1 MAARAPEPAGEK
13 AGFRLGRR
21 PVLDGVRAVA
31 ILAVLGVHFGRG
43 PSFDWPRGGFL
54 GVDIFFVL
62 SGFLIT
68 TVLLEEH
75 ARRGSFSFRAFY
87 ARRALRL
94 LPALALVVAVF
105 LVYTAT
111 FAPASLVDDN
121 LIAALA
127 TITYWTNWLYA
138 EQWFD
143 VAQTGLTHAW
153 TLSIEEQFYILW
165 PLALATALAF
175 GRRRAALVTVAFG
188 IAAVLVWRLVQIW
201 GTGDGY
207 GRMYFSFD
215 SRADSLLVGCGLAV
229 LLTSPSWHRG
239 ARRTVLRFAL
249 LPAVVLIVACLV
261 FAEEEWLALY
271 AGGFT
276 LFAVAAAVVLYNL
289 VTWRP
294 PVLSPFLEWRPIV
307 YVGRI
312 SYGLYLWHFPIYLA
326 LRDELARGWLT
337 AAVGLSLTFLFA
349 AASFKFVEQ
358 PFLRYKTRFERRGRS
373 VPEAAANRRRSRS
386 RLLAPPSLR
395 IPRSGRPAPARP
407 RGAPAGVEE
416 SARPAATRRR
426 PSPSASAERARL
438 SIWSVVRARKR
449 RYVARMAA
457 TEGEGALTPREL
469 EVLREASLGRTNA
482 QVAATLGVT
491 VHAVKFHLASVF
503 RKLGVRNRT
512 EAAVAYLSRS
522 AAKDG

>member
-1 MAARAPEPAGEK
+1 MWE
-13 AGFRLGRR
+13 
-21 PVLDGVRAVA
+21 
-31 ILAVLGVHFGRG
+31 
-43 PSFDWPRGGFL
+43 
-54 GVDIFFVL
+54 
-62 SGFLIT
+62 
-68 TVLLEEH
+68 
-75 ARRGSFSFRAFY
+75 
-87 ARRALRL
+87 
-94 LPALALVVAVF
+94 
-105 LVYTAT
+105 
-111 FAPASLVDDN
+111 
-121 LIAALA
+121 
-127 TITYWTNWLYA
+127 
-138 EQWFD
+138 
-143 VAQTGLTHAW
+143 
-153 TLSIEEQFYILW
+153 
-165 PLALATALAF
+165 
-175 GRRRAALVTVAFG
+175 
-188 IAAVLVWRLVQIW
+188 
-201 GTGDGY
+201 TGDGY

-239 ARRTVLRFAL
+239 ARSTALRFAL
-249 LPAVVLIVACLV
+249 LPAVFLIVACLV

-337 AAVGLSLTFLFA
+337 AAVGLPLTFLFA

-373 VPEAAANRRRSRS
+373 VPEAAAQ
-386 RLLAPPSLR
+386 
-395 IPRSGRPAPARP
+395 PAPLPVAALGTPVRPHPAFGAARAAAP
-407 RGAPAGVEE
+407 AGAAAGVEE

-438 SIWSVVRARKR
+438 SIWSVVPARKR
-449 RYVARMAA
+449 RYVARMVA
-457 TEGEGALTPREL
+457 TEGEGPLTPREL